1 MATYGGGID
10 FVTTAGS
17 VDLVFNNSSVVYTVP
32 SGDKYTEFKTL
43 SFKEIVASGSGTAKF
58 VLQIT
63 DGAGGWMSASDLATA
78 TASGVVN
85 TNTAGLFTIT
95 LHQGQRILATFSGI
109 SGTFR
114 FNYVYN
120 EYSPSN

>member
-1 MATYGGGID
+1 MATYGGGVT
-10 FVTTAGS
+10 FVTTAAS
-17 VDLVFNNSSVVYTVP
+17 TDVVVNNSTVLYTVP

-43 SFKEIVASGSGTAKF
+43 SFKEIVAGSGTANF

-63 DGAGGWMSASDLATA
+63 DGAGGWMSASNLATA
-78 TASGVVN
+78 GTTGIVN

-95 LHQGQRILATFSGI
+95 LHQGQRILATFSGAV
-109 SGTFR
+109 GTFR

-120 EYSPSN
+120 EYSPAE